1 MFYAFLQMDGTPVH
15 LLTQHKHNGARSASA
30 QTTGWRKADTWRLP
44 RTKIGACKEIPKW
57 QTWASLWPH
66 SNLLWKQ
73 RLKKKQKKQWAHAA
87 MIKNVLR
94 LSEAFSFKL
103 NFWEKIGSRVKGMHT
118 VLINRMLGP
127 EPPEFDCMELYMHI
141 WIFFVKS
148 INFESILAPY
158 FRFAFLVPLG

>member
-73 RLKKKQKKQWAHAA
+73 RLKKKKKTMSSCCYDQECFKTIRSLQFQAELLRKNWQQSKRYAHCVNKQNARTRTTW
-87 MIKNVLR
+87 IR
-94 LSEAFSFKL
+94 LYGAIYAYMNLFC
-103 NFWEKIGSRVKGMHT
+103 KIH
-118 VLINRMLGP
+118 
-127 EPPEFDCMELYMHI
+127 
-141 WIFFVKS
+141 
-148 INFESILAPY
+148 
-158 FRFAFLVPLG
+158 